1 MISWFTRNGI
11 AANFLMVGIFLAGLY
26 TAFFK
31 IPLEVTPAL
40 SWNLVMM
47 DMRYRGATPK
57 DIEKAILIPVETALE
72 RVQGIEQLNADGSNG
87 RARFYLRAKDGVD
100 LRGLMDDV
108 KAAVD
113 TINTFPAETEPPRIF
128 IPESANSREVL
139 TIAVSGHL
147 SDHDLLKAAR
157 QVQDDLLEMPG
168 ISRIRIQG
176 DRAREI
182 SIEADERKLRSYG
195 LTFQQIADAVRRN
208 SIDMP
213 AGTINSQSGR
223 LTVRTRGQA
232 YTEEDFSKIPIR
244 SRDGAD
250 VLIGEVAKIIDGFEG
265 GTKYVEFNEKPALYV
280 EVMRIGQESAI
291 GISDKV
297 REYVDTAHNR
307 FPDGVELHIWKDES
321 QSIRGRLDTLVTSLF
336 QGSILVMII
345 LGIFLRPQV
354 AFWVVLGI
362 PISFAGG
369 VLLMPFFGVTAN
381 IMSLFGYILVLG
393 VVVDDA
399 IITGENVY
407 SRLKTGMDPTE
418 ASILGTKE
426 VAVPVTFGVITTAVA
441 FLPLLYFEGVWGD
454 FAKQIPPIVA
464 PVLLFSLI
472 ESKLILPAHL
482 KHVRIKPTKNAFG
495 RFQTR
500 VANGMESL
508 AENVYQPALKFAVAN
523 RWSVMC
529 AFATMGLLM
538 AGYCMGGR
546 LGFQSFPSVDTTRL
560 TAILALPGDVRL
572 ETTDR
577 YIRRIVDA
585 VDQLKTEFVDPTT
598 GEPLVRNISLVSGA
612 KYPGKGYSQS
622 QGFVQVEVVPPE
634 GRSEPG
640 PRNSVIA
647 NRWAE
652 IIGPIPE
659 ARTFR
664 VYSESTLQQGGEYNE
679 DNLNLE
685 LRGPSSEEKAIVAD
699 KIRMMLWE
707 YEGINNAWANV
718 NFRADELEV
727 TLKPR
732 AAELGL
738 TQQHLARQIRQAF
751 YGEQAQR
758 VLQGVDDIRVMV
770 RLPEDERESLHTFE
784 RIKIRTPRGA
794 DVPLTTVANVTFTQA
809 PTSVERNDRAEIIRI
824 GAQPIDETVDIVG
837 IAKEIEPRIQELCNE
852 VEGISFQ
859 WMGYVA
865 EAEESRRRTII
876 GSLALLFILY
886 ALLAI
891 PFKSMVQPFFVLIA
905 LPFGVIGAL
914 LGHMIMG
921 LTPSYLSIFGMLA
934 LAGVVVNDSLV
945 MVDFVNQRKAA
956 GMSLLDA
963 ALEAGGKRFRPIILT
978 SLTTFVGLLPLML
991 ETSLQAQFLI
1001 PMAVSLGFGVVFAT
1015 VITLFLI
1022 PCSLL
1027 VAEDLG
1033 TMVSTAKKWYWKPF
1047 KSDEALGNPVRT
1059 FRDSPELPISEN

>member
-1 MISWFTRNGI
+1 MIRWFTKNGI
-11 AANFLMVGIFLAGLY
+11 AANFLMVGILLAGLY

-47 DMRYRGATPK
+47 DMRYRGGNPK
-57 DIEKAILIPVETALE
+57 DIEKAILIPVEAALE
-72 RVQGIEQLNADGSNG
+72 SVQGIEQLNADASNG

-108 KAAVD
+108 KAQVD
-113 TINTFPAETEPPRIF
+113 TITTFPRETEPPRIF

-139 TIAVSGHL
+139 TVAVYGNL

-157 QVQDDLLEMPG
+157 QVRDDLLEIPG
-168 ISRIRIQG
+168 ISRTSIQA
-176 DRAREI
+176 DRPREI
-182 SIEADERKLRSYG
+182 SIEADESLLRSYN
-195 LTFQQIADAVRRN
+195 LTFQQIADAVRR
-208 SIDMP
+208 SSVDMP
-213 AGTINSQSGR
+213 AGSIRTESGR
-223 LTVRTRGQA
+223 MTVRTRGQA
-232 YTEEDFSKIPIR
+232 YSEEDFSMIPIR
-244 SRDGAD
+244 SANGAD
-250 VLIGEVAKIIDGFEG
+250 VLIGEVATVIDGFEG

-280 EVMRIGQESAI
+280 EVMRVGQESAI
-291 GISDKV
+291 DISDKV
-297 REYVDTAHNR
+297 HEYVNNAHQR
-307 FPDGVELHIWKDES
+307 FPDGVELTIWKDES
-321 QSIRGRLDTLVTSLF
+321 QSIRGRLDTLVSSLF
-336 QGSILVMII
+336 QGSILVIII

-362 PISFAGG
+362 PVSFAGG

-407 SRLKTGMDPTE
+407 TRLKTGMDPTE

-426 VAVPVTFGVITTAVA
+426 VAVPVTFGIITTIVA
-441 FLPLLYFEGVWGD
+441 FLPLLYFDGVWGD
-454 FAKQIPPIVA
+454 FAKQIPPVVGT
-464 PVLLFSLI
+464 VLVFSLL

-482 KHVRIKPTKNAFG
+482 KHIKIKPSNNLFS

-500 VANGMESL
+500 IANGLERFV
-508 AENVYQPALKFAVAN
+508 ENVYQPSLGFAVSH
-523 RWSVMC
+523 RWSVLAVFM
-529 AFATMGLLM
+529 TMGLIM
-538 AGYCMGGR
+538 AGYCVGGR
-546 LGFQSFPSVDTTRL
+546 MGFQSFPTVDTTRL
-560 TAILALPGDVRL
+560 TAIFALPGDTPL
-572 ETTDR
+572 EVTDR
-577 YIRRIVDA
+577 YIRRIVGA
-585 VDQLKTEFVDPTT
+585 VDQLKEEFVDPGT

-612 KYPGKGYSQS
+612 KYPGRGYSQS
-622 QGFVQVEVVPPE
+622 QGFVQLEVVPPE

-647 NRWAE
+647 SRWAE

-659 ARTFR
+659 ARQFR
-664 VYSESTLQQGGEYNE
+664 VYSESTLKQGGEYNE
-679 DNLNLE
+679 EFLNLE
-685 LRGPSSEEKAIVAD
+685 LRGPSSEEKALVAEQ
-699 KIRMMLWE
+699 IRDLLRG
-707 YEGINNAWANV
+707 YEGISTAWADINL
-718 NFRADELEV
+718 RAEELV
-727 TLKPR
+727 VSLKPR
-732 AAELGL
+732 AVELGL
-738 TQQHLARQIRQAF
+738 SQQLLSRQIRQAF

-758 VLQGVDDIRVMV
+758 VLHDVDDIRVMV
-770 RLPEDERESLHTFE
+770 RLPEDKRESLYTFE

-794 DVPLTTVANVTFTQA
+794 EIPLTTVADIEFTTA
-809 PTSVERNDRAEIIRI
+809 PTFVERNDRAEVIRI

-837 IAKEIEPRIQELCNE
+837 ISKEITPKLQELCDE

-865 EAEESRRRTII
+865 EAEESKRRTIL
-876 GSLALLFILY
+876 GSLALIFILF

-891 PFKSMVQPFFVLIA
+891 PFKSMVQPFFVLTA

-914 LGHMIMG
+914 LGHLIMG

-945 MVDFVNQRKAA
+945 MVDYINQRTRE
-956 GMSLLDA
+956 GMSLLNA
-963 ALEAGGKRFRPIILT
+963 CLEAGGKRFRPIILT
-978 SLTTFVGLLPLML
+978 SATTFVGLLPLML

-1015 VITLFLI
+1015 TITLYLI

-1027 VAEDLG
+1027 VSQDIEAVAG
-1033 TMVSTAKKWYWKPF
+1033 SVRKWYWKPF
-1047 KSDEALGNPVRT
+1047 KSGEALQHPT
-1059 FRDSPELPISEN
+1059 

>member
-1 MISWFTRNGI
+1 MIRWFTNNGI
-11 AANFLMVGIFLAGLY
+11 AANFLMVGILLGGLY

-31 IPLEVTPAL
+31 VPLEVTPAL
-40 SWNLVMM
+40 SWNTVMM

-57 DIEKAILIPVETALE
+57 DIEKAILIPVEAALE
-72 RVQGIEQLNADGSNG
+72 GVQGIKQLNADGSSG
-87 RARFYLRAKDGVD
+87 RARFYLRAEDGVD
-100 LRGLMDDV
+100 LRALMDDV

-113 TINTFPAETEPPRIF
+113 TINTFPRETEPPRIF

-139 TIAVSGHL
+139 TIAVAGDL

-157 QVQDDLLEMPG
+157 QVQDDLLEFPG
-168 ISRIRIQG
+168 ISRTSIQG

-182 SIEADERKLRSYG
+182 SIEADESRLRSYN
-195 LTFQQIADAVRRN
+195 LTFQQIADAIRRN
-208 SIDMP
+208 SVDMP
-213 AGTINSQSGR
+213 AGSIQSESGR
-223 LTVRTRGQA
+223 LTVRTQGQA
-232 YTEEDFSKIPIR
+232 YSEEDFAKIPIR
-244 SRDGAD
+244 SANGAD
-250 VLIGEVAKIIDGFEG
+250 VLVGEVATVIDGFEG

-291 GISDKV
+291 DISDKV
-297 REYVDTAHNR
+297 REYVANAHNR
-307 FPDGVELHIWKDES
+307 FPDGIELNIWKDES
-321 QSIRGRLDTLVTSLF
+321 ESIRGRLDTLISSLF
-336 QGSILVMII
+336 QGGILVMII

-362 PISFAGG
+362 PVSFAGG

-418 ASILGTKE
+418 ASILGTKQ
-426 VAVPVTFGVITTAVA
+426 VAVPVTFGVITTIVA
-441 FLPLLYFEGVWGD
+441 FLPLLTFEGTWGD
-454 FAKQIPPIVA
+454 FAKQIPPIVGA
-464 PVLLFSLI
+464 VLLFSLL

-482 KHVRIKPTKNAFG
+482 KHIRIKPSTNFFS
-495 RFQTR
+495 RFQTSI
-500 VANGMESL
+500 ANSL
-508 AENVYQPALKFAVAN
+508 ERFIEKVYQPSLNFAVSH
-523 RWSVMC
+523 RWSVL
-529 AFATMGLLM
+529 AIFATMGLLM
-538 AGYCMGGR
+538 AGYCLGGR
-546 LGFQSFPSVDTTRL
+546 IGFQSFPSVDTTRL

-577 YIRRIVDA
+577 YIRRIVGT
-585 VDQLKTEFVDPTT
+585 VDQLKKEFVDPGT
-598 GEPLVRNISLVSGA
+598 GKPLIRNISLVSGA

-652 IIGPIPE
+652 LIGPIPE
-659 ARTFR
+659 ARQFR
-664 VYSESTLQQGGEYNE
+664 VYSESSFRKGGDDDEEY
-679 DNLNLE
+679 LRLE
-685 LRGPSSEEKAIVAD
+685 LRGPSSEEKGDVAA
-699 KIRMMLWE
+699 KIRDLLTG
-707 YEGINNAWANV
+707 YEGISTAWADI
-718 NFRADELEV
+718 NFRSDELV
-727 TLKPR
+727 VSLKPR
-732 AAELGL
+732 AIELGL
-738 TQQHLARQIRQAF
+738 TQQSLARQIRQAF

-758 VLQGVDDIRVMV
+758 VLQDVDDIRVMV
-770 RLPEDERESLHTFE
+770 RLPEDERESLYTFE

-794 DVPLTTVANVTFTQA
+794 DVPLTTVADVHFAKA
-809 PTSVERNDRAEIIRI
+809 PTFVERNDRAEIIRI
-824 GAQPIDETVDIVG
+824 GAQPIDETVDIIG
-837 IAKEIEPRIQELCNE
+837 ISKEITPLLQELCNE

-865 EAEESRRRTII
+865 EAEESKRRTMI
-876 GSLALLFILY
+876 GSLALIFVLY

-891 PFKSMVQPFFVLIA
+891 PFKSMIQPFFVLIA
-905 LPFGVIGAL
+905 LPFGIIGAL

-945 MVDFVNQRKAA
+945 LVDFINQRRTA
-956 GMSLLDA
+956 GMSLHDA
-963 ALEAGGKRFRPIILT
+963 ALEAGGRRFRPIMLT

-991 ETSLQAQFLI
+991 ETSLHAQFLI

-1015 VITLFLI
+1015 VITLYLI
-1022 PCSLL
+1022 PCSLM
-1027 VAEDLG
+1027 VAEDCGRVLI
-1033 TMVSTAKKWYWKPF
+1033 SAKNWYFRPF
-1047 KSDEALGNPVRT
+1047 KSSEDTEVPSPV
-1059 FRDSPELPISEN
+1059 